1 MDGITDGTGSER
13 ERDLVR
19 VSGAP
24 IARPSAAPR
33 AAEDRRV
40 DARFDR
46 SWIAW
51 VTAALT
57 ACATACGS
65 GVGGQGGGGG
75 TGGAGGAPPILDP
88 ALFDCTAKV
97 APERASPVP
106 LACATDPTCT
116 TRMISGHRGAGGDL
130 GVLAPED
137 TVSAVRA
144 AIALGIEFVET
155 DPRPT
160 KDGVLV
166 NMHDD
171 DVSRVTNGTGNVSEL
186 TYAEIQALTVETGAY
201 PGDFSCEHVATLQ
214 EILAAAKG
222 KIHVLIDANK
232 TDRVDLL
239 VQAVLD
245 TDTLEWAIF
254 DTSSDA
260 KIDEAI
266 AIAPS
271 LLTMIRVGDA
281 ATLDAKLAHFAAHPP
296 VLVEASDA
304 PAGFAVEI
312 LARGHRPFIDVFIAD
327 GIGAVTGDL
336 SGYQA
341 YLDQGYQVLQ
351 SDRPDLVKKVYGR

>member
-1 MDGITDGTGSER
+1 MGARRPLLGIAIGVFGLGLGAACS
-13 ERDLVR
+13 
-19 VSGAP
+19 SGA
-24 IARPSAAPR
+24 
-33 AAEDRRV
+33 D
-40 DARFDR
+40 
-46 SWIAW
+46 
-51 VTAALT
+51 
-57 ACATACGS
+57 G
-65 GVGGQGGGGG
+65 GGGQGGARGG
-75 TGGAGGAPPILDP
+75 GGAPPILDP
-88 ALFDCTAKV
+88 ALFDCTAKE
-97 APERASPVP
+97 APERSSPVP
-106 LACATDPTCT
+106 IVCVTDPKCT
-116 TRMISGHRGAGGDL
+116 TRMIAGHRGAGGDL

-144 AIALGIEFVET
+144 AVALGIEIVET

-166 NMHDD
+166 NMHDE

-186 TYAEIQALTVETGAY
+186 TYAEIKAFTLKTGPY

-214 EILAAAKG
+214 EILSAAKG

-245 TDTLEWAIF
+245 TGTLDWAIF
-254 DTSSDA
+254 DTSSQQ
-260 KIDEAI
+260 KIDEALI
-266 AIAPS
+266 LAPT
-271 LLTMIRVGDA
+271 LLTMIRVDSA
-281 ATLDAKLAHFAAHPP
+281 ADLDAKLAHFSTHPP
-296 VLVEASDA
+296 VLVEASGA
-304 PAGFAVEI
+304 PGGFASEI

-327 GIGAVTGDL
+327 GIGAATGDL